1 MNSAPL
7 ERVDTVVV
15 GAGGLGSATAWQL
28 ARRGVDLVLLERF
41 GFGHKRGASH
51 DTSRILRRSYHT
63 PAYVA
68 LANEAYDDWALLES
82 ESGER
87 LVTTTGGLDLFP
99 PGAAIPAV
107 DYTTSMAAC
116 GVPYD
121 ELTAA
126 EVAARWPALALP
138 EGTAAV
144 HQADTSIVPAGRSTA
159 TMQRL
164 ARQNGAR
171 LYDDAPVISLVD
183 RGEEGVEVVVGDAAE
198 AGTAREDAPNGG
210 QLGSYRRF
218 LARRVVL
225 AADAWTNDLLAHLG
239 ASLPLT
245 VTREQVT
252 YFAPAAPERF
262 GADRLPVWIWMDDP
276 SFYGFPTYAEGG
288 NGGFVKAAQDCGGAV
303 TSGDGRSFDT
313 DPAALD
319 LLRGFVSDLLPG
331 VGAPAHTVTCL
342 YTLTPDRDFVV
353 GPVPGHPAV
362 LLGLGAGHGFK
373 FAPTF
378 GRLLADLATSGSTS
392 SDISAFAA
400 DRPAL
405 LDADHPVSWLV

>member
-1 MNSAPL
+1 MTDL
-7 ERVDTVVV
+7 EIVDTVVI

-28 ARRGVDLVLLERF
+28 ARRGVDVVLLEKF

-82 ESGER
+82 DSGEQ

-99 PGAAIPAV
+99 PGASIPAI

-116 GVPYD
+116 GVPFE
-121 ELTAA
+121 ELSVA
-126 EVAARWPALALP
+126 EVAARWPALSLP
-138 EGTAAV
+138 AGTLAV
-144 HQADTSIVPAGRSTA
+144 HQADTSMVPAGRSTA

-164 ARQNGAR
+164 ARENGAA
-171 LYDDAPVISLVD
+171 LYDDAAVTSLVD
-183 RGEEGVEVVVGDAAE
+183 RGAEGIEVVVGAGDDAGAGVS
-198 AGTAREDAPNGG
+198 GTASGG
-210 QLGSYRRF
+210 HGATYRRF

-225 AADAWTNDLLAHLG
+225 TADAWTNDLLAHLG
-239 ASLPLT
+239 TSLPLT

-252 YFAPAAPERF
+252 YFAPSAPERF
-262 GADRLPVWIWMDDP
+262 GSDRLPVWIWMDDP
-276 SFYGFPTYAEGG
+276 SFYGFPTYDEGG
-288 NGGFVKAAQDCGGAV
+288 NGAFVKAAQDCGGAV

-319 LLRGFVSDLLPG
+319 LLRGFVNGLLPG
-331 VGAPAHTVTCL
+331 VGPPAHTVTCL
-342 YTLTPDRDFVV
+342 YTLTPDRDFIV
-353 GPVPGHPAV
+353 GPVPAHPAV
-362 LLGLGAGHGFK
+362 LLGLGAGHAFK

-378 GRLLADLATSGSTS
+378 GRLLADLAVSGSTS
-392 SDISAFAA
+392 SDIAAFAP
-400 DRPAL
+400 DRAAL
-405 LDADHPVSWLV
+405 LDAGYPVSWLV